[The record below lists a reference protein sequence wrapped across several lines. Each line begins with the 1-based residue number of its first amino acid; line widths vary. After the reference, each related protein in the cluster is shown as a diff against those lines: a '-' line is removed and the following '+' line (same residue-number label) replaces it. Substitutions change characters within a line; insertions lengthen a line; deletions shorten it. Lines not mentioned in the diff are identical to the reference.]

1 LAAGE
6 LFADESERE
15 VVVEA
20 VSTSGETVGVAGTGQ
35 AVNPATGCV
44 RIRPG
49 SAISVGLRME
59 ENFTGNFKVRV
70 LDAVTNMTI
79 TEISLK
85 TQYPDE

>member
-1 LAAGE
+1 M
-6 LFADESERE
+6 D
-15 VVVEA
+15 
-20 VSTSGETVGVAGTGQ
+20 
-35 AVNPATGCV
+35 
-44 RIRPG
+44 
-49 SAISVGLRME
+49 